1 MKLQSAARPSA
12 FSAQVR
18 IQRICMTLSII
29 SMHRDKAAKKKKP
42 NTQVLACC
50 PEWPKALGTRPPPSA
65 SISPIM
71 EPATAVASGTS

>member
-1 MKLQSAARPSA
+1 
-12 FSAQVR
+12 
-18 IQRICMTLSII
+18 
-29 SMHRDKAAKKKKP
+29 MHRDKAAKKKKP

-50 PEWPKALGTRPPPSA
+50 PEWPMALGTRPPPSA